1 MSSETVVSS
10 FPGAEYFG
18 DLSKRWGWL
27 LALGILFIVLGVI
40 GIGMAFALTVASLI
54 VFAVLLLVGG
64 GVQVVQA
71 FQSKGWKSVV
81 LHLLIAIL
89 YLFAGVAV
97 LQDPLLA
104 SLVLTLMLAG
114 IILAI
119 GVVRVVIAIQMRG
132 SKGWGFVLLGGI
144 VSIALGVLIYM
155 QWPVSALWV
164 IGLFVAIDLIAN
176 GWSYVFIALAARDAG
191 KATAGAS

>member
-1 MSSETVVSS
+1 MSSDTVVSS
-10 FPGAEYFG
+10 LAGAEHFG

-27 LALGILFIVLGVI
+27 LGLGIVFIVLGLI

-54 VFAVLLLVGG
+54 VFGVLLLVGG
-64 GVQVVQA
+64 AVQVVQA
-71 FQSKGWKSVV
+71 FQSKGWKSVL
-81 LHLLIAIL
+81 LHVLIAIL
-89 YLFAGVAV
+89 YLLAGLAV
-97 LQDPLLA
+97 LQNPLLA
-104 SLVLTLMLAG
+104 SLVLTLLLAG

-119 GVVRVVIAIQMRG
+119 GVVRVVMAIQMRG
-132 SKGWGFVLLGGI
+132 SKGWGLVLLGGI
-144 VSIALGVLIYM
+144 VSIALGALIYL

-191 KATAGAS
+191 KAKVGSS

>member
-1 MSSETVVSS
+1 MSSDTVVSS
-10 FPGAEYFG
+10 FPGAEHFG
-18 DLSKRWGWL
+18 DLSRRWGWL

-54 VFAVLLLVGG
+54 VFGVLLLVGG
-64 GVQVVQA
+64 AVQVVQA

-81 LHLLIAIL
+81 LHILIAIL
-89 YLFAGVAV
+89 YLLAGLAV

-119 GVVRVVIAIQMRG
+119 GVVRIIMAFQMRR
-132 SKGWGFVLLGGI
+132 SKGWGLVLVGGI
-144 VSIALGVLIYM
+144 VSVALGGLIYL

-191 KATAGAS
+191 KAKATGS